1 MDFSDLKDIDIT
13 TIFANLLD
21 NATDAAAESGQDRFI
36 EMKIQ
41 EIQNFRVISIINS
54 IPEQRLLTYEPGKVD
69 RSAQPDRQG
78 RSIDADQQ
86 GIPAE
91 HLVMHA
97 LAGGGTAYAVQQDR
111 ANRQKKKG
119 HMGIGLE
126 NVRRTLA
133 VYHGT
138 LQCEETGGEYR
149 VSIMLP
155 KKEEL

>member
-1 MDFSDLKDIDIT
+1 
-13 TIFANLLD
+13 
-21 NATDAAAESGQDRFI
+21 
-36 EMKIQ
+36 
-41 EIQNFRVISIINS
+41 
-54 IPEQRLLTYEPGKVD
+54 
-69 RSAQPDRQG
+69 
-78 RSIDADQQ
+78 
-86 GIPAE
+86 
-91 HLVMHA
+91 MHA
-97 LAGGGTAYAVQQDR
+97 LTAMYTRRAHRNTCPVGRGTAYAVQQDR

>member
-1 MDFSDLKDIDIT
+1 MGYDILIPT
-13 TIFANLLD
+13 
-21 NATDAAAESGQDRFI
+21 GYP
-36 EMKIQ
+36 
-41 EIQNFRVISIINS
+41 VI
-54 IPEQRLLTYEPGKVD
+54 
-69 RSAQPDRQG
+69 
-78 RSIDADQQ
+78 
-86 GIPAE
+86 
-91 HLVMHA
+91 HA
-97 LAGGGTAYAVQQDR
+97 LPGGGTAYAVQQDR

>member
-1 MDFSDLKDIDIT
+1 MNTRKLSKARMILILLALFLSTSCTMGDMVIVPI
-13 TIFANLLD
+13 AGNLYD
-21 NATDAAAESGQDRFI
+21 
-36 EMKIQ
+36 
-41 EIQNFRVISIINS
+41 VC
-54 IPEQRLLTYEPGKVD
+54 LLYT
-69 RSAQPDRQG
+69 S
-78 RSIDADQQ
+78 
-86 GIPAE
+86 
-91 HLVMHA
+91 
-97 LAGGGTAYAVQQDR
+97 R

>member
-1 MDFSDLKDIDIT
+1 MSCSAGYT
-13 TIFANLLD
+13 
-21 NATDAAAESGQDRFI
+21 
-36 EMKIQ
+36 
-41 EIQNFRVISIINS
+41 
-54 IPEQRLLTYEPGKVD
+54 PGTLQCV
-69 RSAQPDRQG
+69 PW
-78 RSIDADQQ
+78 
-86 GIPAE
+86 P
-91 HLVMHA
+91 
-97 LAGGGTAYAVQQDR
+97 GGGTAYAVQRDR